1 MSRKKAHL
9 SKFVSLYFYSQVCI
23 PQTRRVETPC
33 HTSTGTL
40 LTYVRHR
47 HVTYSPT
54 SIVEFRYFLLTY
66 QSDNVLLQEGQPFST
81 CCGSVFVEKEKKIV
95 NMSKKRLRKKQSSQ
109 TSWLWRETQ
118 NCVAFGSDLD
128 PQWRGDGIL
137 TLTAPNKDIHTHT
150 HKHMYAWS
158 FGASVW
164 RGPSHLLPS
173 VSCIFRWK
181 YRCHA
186 DLCWPWHKCPGLL
199 PLQEDIAAFHAD

>member
-1 MSRKKAHL
+1 MIKSSKCQTKTATVDVKAVFVIKGAVNKLDSILVNVTRSRIHLLDKHIYLRRQTMSRKKAHL

-47 HVTYSPT
+47 HVTFSPT

-95 NMSKKRLRKKQSSQ
+95 NMSKKK
-109 TSWLWRETQ
+109 
-118 NCVAFGSDLD
+118 G
-128 PQWRGDGIL
+128 
-137 TLTAPNKDIHTHT
+137 
-150 HKHMYAWS
+150 
-158 FGASVW
+158 
-164 RGPSHLLPS
+164 
-173 VSCIFRWK
+173 
-181 YRCHA
+181 
-186 DLCWPWHKCPGLL
+186 
-199 PLQEDIAAFHAD
+199 